1 MLKNIF
7 SNWLGLVVLGL
18 ISVVLTPA
26 MVHGLGPLY
35 YGMWALVGS
44 LVDYSGMLDMGMR
57 ATLFRYVAFFRGANQ
72 RDSLN
77 QTFATG
83 MLIAAGTTIVT
94 FLAFLGLGFI
104 LPSFFKF
111 SGADKTTF
119 SFVTILMGTS
129 VSLAFPGQFLSAYLR
144 GMERFDLYNVG
155 MIVHGIVRAV
165 TLLILLKLGYGVLAL
180 SASTVGLAVLF
191 LAVHFLMVKWADPEL
206 QLSFKNLSWQRT
218 KEMCNFGFDSFVNNS
233 GETLRY
239 YTDSFV
245 IGRML
250 SVALVTPFSVATRLT
265 EYFKMLVGGISG
277 PIMVRLSGLSGQ
289 GNDEELKEE
298 FLRSTRFSM
307 LLSVFVGGILLV
319 DGRMLISLWMGPNL
333 LTSYPILVALTVAYI
348 ITWGQIPCPMLLFA
362 RARHHRAISW
372 WTLGEGIANLALSI
386 LWAPKL
392 GLLGVALGTAVP
404 LMVSKLVIQPYYVLK
419 DVGLSVGVYF
429 WRGLS
434 RALMVAVIFLS
445 VSWYLVENYAS
456 NAGFLTLIL
465 VCFWQAGFFLLLC
478 MSVGLAKADRTTVRA
493 AAKDFAMSLGVA
505 RRM

>member
-7 SNWLGLVVLGL
+7 SNWLGLVVMGL

-83 MLIAAGTTIVT
+83 MLIAGGTMIVT
-94 FLAFLGLGFI
+94 FLVFLGLGFV

-111 SGADKTTF
+111 SGPDKATF
-119 SFVTILMGTS
+119 SFVTILMGTA
-129 VSLAFPGQFLSAYLR
+129 VALAFPGQFLSAYLR

-155 MIVHGIVRAV
+155 MIVHGIARAI
-165 TLLILLKLGYGVLAL
+165 TLLVLLKLGYGVRAL

-206 QLSFKNLSWQRT
+206 SLSFGNLSWHRT
-218 KEMCNFGFDSFVNNS
+218 KEMCNFGFYSLVNNS

-289 GNDEELKEE
+289 GDDRELKEE

-307 LLSVFVGGILLV
+307 LLSVFVGGIFIL
-319 DGRMLISLWMGPNL
+319 DGKMLISLWMGPEL
-333 LTSYPILVALTVAYI
+333 LGSYPILLALTVAYI

-362 RARHHRAISW
+362 RAKHHRAISW
-372 WTLGEGIANLALSI
+372 WTLGEGIANLILSI
-386 LWAPKL
+386 LWATKL

-404 LMVSKLVIQPYYVLK
+404 LAVSKLLIQPYYVLK
-419 DVGLSVGVYF
+419 DLGLSAGTYF
-429 WRGLS
+429 MGGLS
-434 RALMVAVIFLS
+434 RALVVAAVFLS
-445 VSWYLVENYAS
+445 VSWYLVQNYAS
-456 NAGFLTLIL
+456 NASFLTLL
-465 VCFWQAGFFLLLC
+465 VMCFWQTGFFMLLSLTL
-478 MSVGLAKADRTTVRA
+478 GLAKDDRTAVRV
-493 AAKDFAMSLGVA
+493 AAKELAMSFGAA
-505 RRM
+505 RRL

>member
-1 MLKNIF
+1 M
-7 SNWLGLVVLGL
+7 GL

-35 YGMWALVGS
+35 YGMWALVSS

-57 ATLFRYVAFFRGANQ
+57 ATLFRYVAYFRGANQ

-83 MLIAAGTTIVT
+83 MLIAAGTMLVT
-94 FLAFLGLGFI
+94 FLVFLGLGFV

-111 SGADKTTF
+111 SGADKATF
-119 SFVTILMGTS
+119 SVVTVLMGS
-129 VSLAFPGQFLSAYLR
+129 AVALAFPGQFLSAYLR
-144 GMERFDLYNVG
+144 GMERFDLYNIG
-155 MIVHGIVRAV
+155 MIVHGIFRAV
-165 TLLILLKLGYGVLAL
+165 TLLILLKLGYGVRSLAI
-180 SASTVGLAVLF
+180 STVGLAILF
-191 LAVHFLMVKWADPEL
+191 LAVHFLMVKWADPDL
-206 QLSFKNLSWQRT
+206 RLSVKNLSWQRT
-218 KEMCNFGFDSFVNNS
+218 REMCSFGFYSLVNNS

-250 SVALVTPFSVATRLT
+250 SVALVTPFSIATRLT

-277 PIMVRLSGLSGQ
+277 PIMVRLSGIAGQ
-289 GNDEELKEE
+289 GNDVELKEE
-298 FLRSTRFSM
+298 FLRATRFSM
-307 LLSVFVGGILLV
+307 LLSVFVGGVFII
-319 DGRMLISLWMGPNL
+319 DGKLLISLWMGPEL
-333 LTSYPILVALTVAYI
+333 LTSYPILLALTVAYI

-372 WTLGEGIANLALSI
+372 WTLVEGISNLALSI

-404 LMVSKLVIQPYYVLK
+404 LAVSKLLIQPYYVLK
-419 DVGLSVGVYF
+419 DLHINAATYF
-429 WRGLS
+429 MGGLS
-434 RALMVAVIFLS
+434 RAFIVAGIFLS
-445 VSWYLVENYAS
+445 TSWYLFQTYAQS
-456 NAGFLTLIL
+456 VSFLTLVV
-465 VCFWQAGFFLLLC
+465 VCAWQTAFFLILSLAI
-478 MSVGLAKADRTTVRA
+478 GLAKEDRNTVRT
-493 AAKDFAMSLGVA
+493 AAKDFAMSFGIA